1 MKKYSFAR
9 SKLNNQISNHVER
22 LKKWKYKNLFLF
34 FLSIVVAYFIL
45 KNEEAFLPLKEMSH
59 LGYFSAFIAGAMFSS
74 SLTVAPATAIIY
86 ALGQMFNP
94 FLLAFIGA
102 FGSLFSDYIIFRFVR
117 DRLIDEIKLL
127 HEDVKRFLDPVGRK
141 VVPKD
146 LSFQLY
152 LWQQTVKSKFRWLIP
167 VIAGFII
174 ASPLPDEIGVALL
187 GAAKYETER
196 FVILSYF
203 LNFTGIFLIASLGF
217 LR

>member
-1 MKKYSFAR
+1 
-9 SKLNNQISNHVER
+9 
-22 LKKWKYKNLFLF
+22 
-34 FLSIVVAYFIL
+34 
-45 KNEEAFLPLKEMSH
+45 
-59 LGYFSAFIAGAMFSS
+59 
-74 SLTVAPATAIIY
+74 
-86 ALGQMFNP
+86 MFNP

-117 DRLIDEIKLL
+117 DRLMDEIKLL

-196 FVILSYF
+196 FVILSYL

>member
-34 FLSIVVAYFIL
+34 FLSLVVAYLIL
-45 KNEEAFLPLKEMSH
+45 KNEESLSFLKSLNH
-59 LGYFSAFIAGAMFSS
+59 LGYISAFIAGMLFTS
-74 SLTVAPATAIIY
+74 SLTVAPATALIY
-86 ALGQMFNP
+86 TLGSIFNP

-102 FGSLFSDYIIFRFVR
+102 FGSLFGDYVIFKFVR
-117 DRLIDEIKLL
+117 DRLTDEIKLL
-127 HEDVKRFLDPVGRK
+127 YEEVDNFLKPVTK
-141 VVPKD
+141 PFVPKD
-146 LSFQLY
+146 LRFKLY
-152 LWQQTVKSKFRWLIP
+152 LWRRTFESRFKWLIP

-174 ASPLPDEIGVALL
+174 ASPLPDEIGIALL

-196 FVILSYF
+196 FVILSYI
-203 LNFTGIFLIASLGF
+203 LNFTGIFLIASVGF